1 MTLGEVELA
10 GVEKDLGVAG
20 RTWRRGVLTHG
31 RGLLGVVLVAI
42 VVVAGVLAPLLA
54 PYTATQQ
61 IPGANLVG
69 PSGAH
74 LLGTDEVNRDLL
86 SRLLYG
92 IRVDLVVVFVA
103 VPLGA
108 LIGIAVGVGT
118 TMSGLLDTVAQ
129 RLFDLLLA
137 FPVLILGIGV
147 TAVMGPGVTTIVVV
161 ITLAEIPV
169 FGRLVRTSLLT
180 IRALPYVESSRVM
193 GAGTWWLMRRH
204 MLPNALEPLIIQ
216 LGVSM
221 SIAVFIEGALSF
233 LGLGIRPPA
242 PSLGSLIRD
251 GIRNVWQSPGFV
263 IGPLVVVTMLVLGFL
278 LISQALAQGRRR

>member
-10 GVEKDLGVAG
+10 EVEKDLGVAG
-20 RTWRRGVLTHG
+20 RTWRRGALTRG
-31 RGLLGVVLVAI
+31 RGLLGVVLVAV

-54 PYTATQQ
+54 PYSPTEQ

-69 PSGAH
+69 PSGTH
-74 LLGTDEVNRDLL
+74 LLGTDEVNRDLF
-86 SRLLYG
+86 SRLLHG

-108 LIGIAVGVGT
+108 LVGIAVGVAT

-147 TAVMGPGVTTIVVV
+147 TAVMGPGVSTIVVV

-169 FGRLVRTSLLT
+169 FGRLVRTALLT

-251 GIRNVWQSPGFV
+251 GIRNVWQSPTFV

>member
-1 MTLGEVELA
+1 MTLGELEIA
-10 GVEKDLGVAG
+10 EAEKDLGVAA
-20 RTWRRGVLTHG
+20 RTRVRGALTSG
-31 RGLLGVVLVAI
+31 RGLLGVVLVA
-42 VVVAGVLAPLLA
+42 VVVAAGLLAPLLA
-54 PYTATQQ
+54 PYSPTQQ
-61 IPGANLVG
+61 IPGANLVD
-69 PSGAH
+69 PSGDH
-74 LLGTDEVNRDLL
+74 WLGTDEVNRDLF

-92 IRVDLVVVFVA
+92 IRVDLIVVFVA

-108 LIGIAVGVGT
+108 LVGIAVGVAT
-118 TMSGLLDTVAQ
+118 TMNGLADTLAQ

-147 TAVMGPGVTTIVVV
+147 TAVMGPGVSTIVVV
-161 ITLAEIPV
+161 ISLAEIPV

-193 GAGTWWLMRRH
+193 GAGAWWLMRRH

-216 LGVSM
+216 LGISM

-251 GIRNVWQSPGFV
+251 GIRNVWQSPTFV

>member
-1 MTLGEVELA
+1 MTLGELEIA
-10 GVEKDLGVAG
+10 EAEKDLGIAA
-20 RTWRRGVLTHG
+20 RTRVRGALTSG
-31 RGLLGVVLVAI
+31 RGLLGVVLVA
-42 VVVAGVLAPLLA
+42 VVVAAGLLAPLLA
-54 PYTATQQ
+54 PYSPTQQ
-61 IPGANLVG
+61 IPGANLVD
-69 PSGAH
+69 PSGDH
-74 LLGTDEVNRDLL
+74 WLGTDEVNRDLF

-92 IRVDLVVVFVA
+92 IRVDLIVVFVA

-108 LIGIAVGVGT
+108 LVGIAVGVAT
-118 TMSGLLDTVAQ
+118 TMNGLADTLAQ

-147 TAVMGPGVTTIVVV
+147 TAVMGPGVSTIVVV
-161 ITLAEIPV
+161 ISLAEIPV

-193 GAGTWWLMRRH
+193 GAGAWWLMRRH

-216 LGVSM
+216 LGISM

-251 GIRNVWQSPGFV
+251 GIRNVWQSPTFV

>member
-1 MTLGEVELA
+1 MSLGEIELGEA
-10 GVEKDLGVAG
+10 EKDLGVSG
-20 RTWRRGVLTHG
+20 RSLRRGALTHG
-31 RGLLGVVLVAI
+31 RGLLGLVLVGLVVL
-42 VVVAGVLAPLLA
+42 AGVLAPLLA
-54 PYTATQQ
+54 PYGPTEQ
-61 IPGANLVG
+61 IPGANLVA
-69 PSGAH
+69 PSGQH
-74 LLGTDEVNRDLL
+74 LLGTDEVNRDLF

-108 LIGIAVGVGT
+108 LAGIAVGVAT
-118 TMSGLLDTVAQ
+118 TMNGLADTLAQ
-129 RLFDLLLA
+129 RFFDLLLA

-161 ITLAEIPV
+161 IALAEIPV

-204 MLPNALEPLIIQ
+204 MLPNALEPLVVQ
-216 LGVSM
+216 LGISM

-233 LGLGIRPPA
+233 LGLGIRPPQ

-251 GIRNVWQSPGFV
+251 GIRIVWQSPSFV

-278 LISQALAQGRRR
+278 LISQSLAQGRR

>member
-10 GVEKDLGVAG
+10 EVEKDLGVAG
-20 RTWRRGVLTHG
+20 RTWRRGALTRG
-31 RGLLGVVLVAI
+31 RGLLGVVLVAV

-54 PYTATQQ
+54 PYSPTEQ

-69 PSGAH
+69 PTGAH

-108 LIGIAVGVGT
+108 LIGTAVGVAT

-147 TAVMGPGVTTIVVV
+147 TAVMGPGVDTIVVV

-233 LGLGIRPPA
+233 LGLGIRPPE

-278 LISQALAQGRRR
+278 LISQSLAQGRRR

>member
-1 MTLGEVELA
+1 MTLAEVEPAA
-10 GVEKDLGVAG
+10 GTRG
-20 RTWRRGVLTHG
+20 RTLSRGALLHG
-31 RGLLGVVLVAI
+31 RGLLGLVMVGL
-42 VVVAGVLAPLLA
+42 VVVAGLLAPLLA
-54 PYTATQQ
+54 PYGPTEQ
-61 IPGANLVG
+61 IRGANLVAPDG
-69 PSGAH
+69 TFW
-74 LLGTDEVNRDLL
+74 LGTDEVNRDVF
-86 SRLLYG
+86 SRMLYG
-92 IRVDLVVVFVA
+92 IRVDLVVVFIA

-108 LIGIAVGVGT
+108 AAGIAVGVATVMNGIA
-118 TMSGLLDTVAQ
+118 DTVAQ
-129 RLFDLLLA
+129 RVFDVLLA

-161 ITLAEIPV
+161 ILLAEIPV

-204 MLPNALEPLIIQ
+204 MLPNALEPLTIQ

-233 LGLGIRPPA
+233 LGLGVRPPD

-251 GIRNVWQSPGFV
+251 GIRNVWQSPTLV
-263 IGPLVVVTMLVLGFL
+263 VGPLLVVTMLVLGFL
-278 LISQALAQGRRR
+278 LISQSLAQGRRR